1 MRAMANPYDPN
12 VSPYQG
18 QPQAFGTPPVAAP
31 APSGLHFL
39 EALGHF
45 GVAAL
50 HVFRSKGDED
60 EEGEDEGSV
69 RPRPRSRYAS
79 RFSKPASGRVGKGS
93 CCRAPSKPK

>member
-1 MRAMANPYDPN
+1 MANNPHVPLF
-12 VSPYQG
+12 QG
-18 QPQAFGTPPVAAP
+18 QPQQALGAPAAP
-31 APSGLHFL
+31 ASGLHFL

-50 HVFRSKGDED
+50 HVFNTGDGKGGED

-79 RFSKPASGRVGKGS
+79 RFAKPASGRVGKGS